1 VTDNGKGFDNL
12 RLADPNALGL
22 LGMRER
28 ALLLGGTID
37 IQSRSGAGTVVTLY
51 IPLAN
56 AEPGIT
62 APLRSLEPTL

>member
-1 VTDNGKGFDNL
+1 
-12 RLADPNALGL
+12 LADPNALGL